1 MYGKPIV
8 LRGLA
13 GDCETRRSTTGYV
26 FMLGCG
32 AVSWCSKRQPT
43 VSLSTTEAEYRV
55 VAMAT
60 QESTWLVQLLKDLH
74 QPTEYSIPLYCD
86 NLSAVC
92 LAENPVFHARS
103 KHIEVHYHFIREKV
117 LKGDVEMIHVR
128 TDEQVVDMFTKSL
141 SSSELDYFGKKLVV
155 SSLAAANV
163 PASRSPDILV
173 AIEEMQKANYFT
185 FVMLLN
191 MAPLDLFQANITFLM
206 PNDRTLSRAIIP
218 ESDAVNFL
226 LRHTIPSALLFE
238 HLQRFPTGSMIPTS
252 KPDLMLR
259 VTNYGRRQF
268 FLNTSRLISP
278 NICTRGSSIRC
289 HGIDG
294 VLQPTIMASPPPH
307 AAAASSPPSAPPVA
321 AALPPSPS
329 ADPARTPPSTGGH
342 DSNPLLIPPPAG
354 GGSNNSNSGHKWGS
368 GSHWMCIVHLML
380 SLYVTLLIRA

>member
-1 MYGKPIV
+1 
-8 LRGLA
+8 
-13 GDCETRRSTTGYV
+13 
-26 FMLGCG
+26 
-32 AVSWCSKRQPT
+32 
-43 VSLSTTEAEYRV
+43 
-55 VAMAT
+55 MAT
-60 QESTWLVQLLKDLH
+60 TVHQITMFLLLLLISDAL
-74 QPTEYSIPLYCD
+74 
-86 NLSAVC
+86 
-92 LAENPVFHARS
+92 
-103 KHIEVHYHFIREKV
+103 
-117 LKGDVEMIHVR
+117 
-128 TDEQVVDMFTKSL
+128 
-141 SSSELDYFGKKLVV
+141 V

-185 FVMLLN
+185 FVMLIN

-329 ADPARTPPSTGGH
+329 ADPAPTPPSTGGGH

-354 GGSNNSNSGHKWGS
+354 AGGSNNSNSGHKWGS

>member
-1 MYGKPIV
+1 M
-8 LRGLA
+8 
-13 GDCETRRSTTGYV
+13 
-26 FMLGCG
+26 F
-32 AVSWCSKRQPT
+32 
-43 VSLSTTEAEYRV
+43 
-55 VAMAT
+55 
-60 QESTWLVQLLKDLH
+60 LLLLL
-74 QPTEYSIPLYCD
+74 I
-86 NLSAVC
+86 SA
-92 LAENPVFHARS
+92 
-103 KHIEVHYHFIREKV
+103 
-117 LKGDVEMIHVR
+117 
-128 TDEQVVDMFTKSL
+128 
-141 SSSELDYFGKKLVV
+141 VV

-185 FVMLLN
+185 FVMLIN

-329 ADPARTPPSTGGH
+329 ADPAPTPPSTGGH

-354 GGSNNSNSGHKWGS
+354 AGERDELARIKGL
-368 GSHWMCIVHLML
+368 IVRV
-380 SLYVTLLIRA
+380 S